1 MKNIEKIILAWGI
14 FDIAAVVW
22 YMGWNIYHGKLPI
35 AHDIH
40 GIIETTKLFGMP
52 SLKYL
57 AFFVILIYIS
67 LLVSGFLLIKR
78 KKAGAIISYFQTPFR
93 LMMIIPPS
101 MFFILWPLK
110 YLFEKPQNLILIG
123 ISLVVLS
130 EICKLITVIKWHK
143 SFNSV
148 EPVSA
153 VDSQG

>member
-1 MKNIEKIILAWGI
+1 MKNIEKIIFTWGI
-14 FDIAAVVW
+14 FDLSAVAL
-22 YMGWNIYHGKLPI
+22 YMGWNIYYGKLPI
-35 AHDIH
+35 AHDVQI
-40 GIIETTKLFGMP
+40 IIENTTSFAMP
-52 SLKYL
+52 SLMYV
-57 AFFVILIYIS
+57 AFFGILIYIS
-67 LLVSGFLLIKR
+67 LLVSGFFLIKR

-110 YLFEKPQNLILIG
+110 YLFEKPQILILIG

-130 EICKLITVIKWHK
+130 ELCKLITVIKWHK

-148 EPVSA
+148 EPVSS